1 MKNLLKLEEFAMF
14 GLGILAF
21 NQLHYPWWWFLVL
34 LLTPDIG
41 MLGYL
46 INSKVGAFTYNL
58 CHHKGLAIIIYIIGV
73 AYNNDL
79 IQLIGIMV
87 FSHAS
92 LDRIFGYG
100 LKYNSSFQNTHLGKV
115 GKHN

>member
-1 MKNLLKLEEFAMF
+1 MKELLKLEELAMF
-14 GLGILAF
+14 GLGVLAF
-21 NQLHYPWWWFLVL
+21 NQLHYAWWWFLVL

-46 INSKVGAFTYNL
+46 FNSKIGAFAYNL

-73 AYNNDL
+73 AYSNDL
-79 IQLIGIMV
+79 IQLIGIIV

-100 LKYNSSFQNTHLGKV
+100 LKYTSSFQDTHLGKV
-115 GKHN
+115 GKYN